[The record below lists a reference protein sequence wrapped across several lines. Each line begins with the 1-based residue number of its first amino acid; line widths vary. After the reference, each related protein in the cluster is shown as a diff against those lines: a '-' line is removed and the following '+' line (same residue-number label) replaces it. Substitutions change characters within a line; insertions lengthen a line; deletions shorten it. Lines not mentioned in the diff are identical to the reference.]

1 MDIGWKVASA
11 ASLAGAGLVAN
22 LVINAGWKLVTG
34 HKPPQD
40 GEEAAQSS
48 LLEVV
53 LFAAISGVA
62 VSLIQ
67 RAAMRRTNSW
77 YGGRHKDVLD
87 LGN

>member
-1 MDIGWKVASA
+1 M
-11 ASLAGAGLVAN
+11 
-22 LVINAGWKLVTG
+22 TG

-62 VSLIQ
+62 VTLIQ